1 MESGTCGVFK
11 THLSPTRARCP
22 HFRFVPDGSAL
33 QSVEN
38 GKANVHLLQGALA
51 GEWPAMPAPLTCLV
65 DLVNR
70 QLRHVLDVRH
80 EYGCSDAELVGFE
93 SFPNYDIF
101 ASAFD
106 DQGTRGAV
114 LARCTCTNAAVVI
127 VFPEPDPML

>member
-38 GKANVHLLQGALA
+38 GKAKVHLLPGALA
-51 GEWPAMPAPLTCLV
+51 GVRPTMSAPLTRLV
-65 DLVNR
+65 GHVHPER
-70 QLRHVLDVRH
+70 RHVLEVRR
-80 EYGCSDAELVGFE
+80 EYGCCGTELVGFE

-114 LARCTCTNAAVVI
+114 LARCTRTNAAVVI
-127 VFPEPDPML
+127 VFPEPDPMM